1 MCLLMTV
8 QNVISNLLYKIQV
21 YEAPDID
28 TVIQIICINEHVTIN
43 VCILAQPAFSAPDRY
58 WNYVLH

>member
-1 MCLLMTV
+1 MTV

-43 VCILAQPAFSAPDRY
+43 VCILAQPVFSAPDRY
-58 WNYVLH
+58 